1 MIKDFRAK
9 HRLSQSVMAKLVG
22 IKKNALVYLE
32 RHEDEKD
39 MSKSKN
45 MDKVAR
51 FMRRYEVQMM
61 ADRVY
66 RSNQSLIKEANKT
79 YKPVENVITSVL
91 PIRNKSLLTRIWEWI
106 NAKF

>member
-9 HRLSQSVMAKLVG
+9 HRLSQSAMAKLVG

-32 RHEDEKD
+32 RYEDEKD

-45 MDKVAR
+45 MDKVVR
-51 FMRRYEVQMM
+51 FMRRYGVQMM
-61 ADRVY
+61 ADKVY

-79 YKPVENVITSVL
+79 YKPVDNVITSVL

>member
-51 FMRRYEVQMM
+51 FMRRYEVQVM
-61 ADRVY
+61 ADKVY

-79 YKPVENVITSVL
+79 YNPAENVITSVL

>member
-9 HRLSQSVMAKLVG
+9 HILSQAQLAALIG
-22 IKKNALVYLE
+22 IKKDALVYLE
-32 RHEDEKD
+32 RHEGKKD

-51 FMRRYEVQMM
+51 FMRRYEVQIM
-61 ADRVY
+61 ANKVY

-79 YKPVENVITSVL
+79 YKPAENVITSVL